1 MRPTV
6 RQLEYVVAVSEE
18 ASFSRAA
25 QRCFVSQ
32 PALSNQVK
40 QLEHQLG
47 VLLFERT
54 SRGVL
59 TTPVGKDVVA
69 IAREVLAASDRLV
82 DRVAASRAPL
92 CGPFELGSVSTITP
106 YLVPAALPD
115 LRARFP
121 EMELRLRDGSFRDL
135 EDQLASGG
143 LDALVVPLPTGLPGC
158 EEIELA
164 VDDFVLAAP
173 SDSELGAVVEPI
185 RPDILAGHEILILE
199 DPHCLRGHALEVCG
213 AVGADAQ
220 STVHANSLGVI
231 VQLVSRGFGA
241 TLLPSIAL
249 PVEMAGA
256 KGVSIK
262 RFSDPVPGRTIGL
275 AWRTGS
281 PHAGA
286 MEDLAAVLRAYAR
299 PAFERPV

>member
-25 QRCFVSQ
+25 ERCFVSQ

-54 SRGVL
+54 SKGVL
-59 TTPVGKDVVA
+59 TTPIGQEVVA
-69 IAREVLAASDRLV
+69 IAREILAASDRLV
-82 DRVAASRAPL
+82 DRVTASRAPL
-92 CGPFELGSVSTITP
+92 SGPFELGSVSTITP

-115 LRARFP
+115 LQARFP
-121 EMELRLRDGSFRDL
+121 QMELRIRDGSFQAL
-135 EDQLASGG
+135 ERQLASGG

-158 EEIELA
+158 EEIALA
-164 VDDFVLAAP
+164 ADDFVLAAP
-173 SDSELGAVVEPI
+173 SDSELAALVEPI
-185 RPDILAGHEILILE
+185 RPESLAGHEILLLE
-199 DPHCLRGHALEVCG
+199 DPHCLRRHALDVCG
-213 AVGADAQ
+213 AVGAEAQ
-220 STVHANSLGVI
+220 GTVHANSLGVI

-241 TLLPSIAL
+241 TLLPSLAL
-249 PVEMAGA
+249 PVEMAGVT
-256 KGVSIK
+256 GVRLK
-262 RFSDPVPGRTIGL
+262 RFADPVPGRTIGL

-286 MEDLAAVLRAYAR
+286 MEDLAAVLRAHCGG
-299 PAFERPV
+299 